1 MKNLIL
7 TLVFAI
13 ITLITFSQIPTPT
26 QNSYVDVVT
35 TIDNLNIDTTYNS
48 TGNITTSPY
57 NMCYNNNI
65 IYLLDTD
72 TSITIHSY
80 MNTGGVTSELGTA
93 VVLSHV
99 PFIRETAIL
108 GVSTYSNYDTILN
121 PSASNLYGSSF
132 NITHDSLIN
141 VDTIFVYLKGL
152 VSGGVPQVF
161 THSWFKIV
169 KVTQEQWNDIQ
180 LGINDLELTTTRLS
194 AYPNPASSNIT
205 IDFDVT
211 TNEVPVAIFSMSG
224 QLVYSN
230 DDNRNNGTNSLNV
243 DVSGFQTGIYIVKA
257 GSKYYKLIKK

>member
-13 ITLITFSQIPTPT
+13 TSLVSLSQTQTPTVT
-26 QNSYVDVVT
+26 QNSYVVVT
-35 TIDNLNIDTTYNS
+35 TNIDTLNIDTTYNS
-48 TGNITTSPY
+48 SGNSTTSPY
-57 NMCYNNNI
+57 NMCYDNNI
-65 IYLLDTD
+65 IYVLDTA

-99 PFIRETAIL
+99 RFIRETAIL
-108 GVSTYSNYDTILN
+108 GDYTYSQYDTILN
-121 PSASNLYGSSF
+121 QEMNILYGSTF

-141 VDTIFVYLKGL
+141 VDTIFVYLQGFFG
-152 VSGGVPQVF
+152 SGA
-161 THSWFKIV
+161 TYSWFKIV

-180 LGINDLELTTTRLS
+180 LGINDLELSTTRLS
-194 AYPNPASSNIT
+194 AYPNPTSSNIT

>member
-108 GVSTYSNYDTILN
+108 GDYTYSQYDTILN
-121 PSASNLYGSSF
+121 QEMNILYGSTF

-141 VDTIFVYLKGL
+141 VDTIFVHLIGFFG
-152 VSGGVPQVF
+152 SGG
-161 THSWFKIV
+161 THSWFKII
-169 KVTQEQWNDIQ
+169 KISQYDWDH
-180 LGINDLELTTTRLS
+180 LGVNDLELTTTRLS

-243 DVSGFQTGIYIVKA
+243 DVSSFQTGIYIVKA
-257 GSKYYKLIKK
+257 GSQTFKFVKQ

>member
-26 QNSYVDVVT
+26 QNSYVVVT
-35 TIDNLNIDTTYNS
+35 TNIDNLNIVTTYNS
-48 TGNITTSPY
+48 TGNITNSPY

-99 PFIRETAIL
+99 RFICDTPFF
-108 GVSTYSNYDTILN
+108 GDNTYSQYDTILN
-121 PSASNLYGSSF
+121 PTWYEFDTTF

-141 VDTIFVYLKGL
+141 VDTIFVYLQGFFG
-152 VSGGVPQVF
+152 SGA
-161 THSWFKIV
+161 THSWFKII
-169 KVTQEQWNDIQ
+169 KISPYDWDH
-180 LGINDLELTTTRLS
+180 LGVNDLELTTTRLS

-243 DVSGFQTGIYIVKA
+243 DVSSFQTGIYIVKA
-257 GSKYYKLIKK
+257 GSQTFKFVKQ